1 MPKNAR
7 DAQVIRMQ
15 RKKEDQKNYKER
27 FNEYIYDK
35 REILENPRPE
45 SPRKRKDFDVYQPT
59 SPNPKRCK
67 SKNKWDVDNIVEQDE
82 IKRSKSPGKDNYNQ
96 IAKADSR
103 ILSHSDRK
111 RSFSP
116 NRSYSKERMKT
127 SSPGRRS
134 MKIRSANQDV
144 EITEKE
150 VMLLQFMYNM
160 MRKDGA
166 ENVDKEDI
174 CEHVLRSPEVL
185 ELYDIDAANLRR
197 DLYAFPSK
205 DRDSLFFEE
214 FLSFL
219 EQSKHVAANASLEQI
234 PEMGQSGFKKSASKF
249 KKSGVRFSP
258 DRKSARQKV
267 ENQCMLADETLE
279 TIKEVFH
286 EVDKH
291 EDLIVKRAVLVKRLR
306 EDVRIARVLHKPAV
320 HIIEID
326 KFLSL
331 ERLLRQIEE
340 EETTAIGEQKRAKEY
355 ISLNQ
360 FLKYFT
366 NYETP
371 DDLAEKMQEFNKT
384 QTSFRKSPTKSV
396 KGGFDEDDQ
405 DIIELATKHMDFF
418 RKVFDSMP
426 KKRQSYVE
434 TMSFIDRIRGD
445 DHYIGSRRDPAR
457 RKANNFTLPSENIE
471 EVINRVETEA
481 EKYISWDDFV
491 QFFTRRGRPK

>member
-1 MPKNAR
+1 MK
-7 DAQVIRMQ
+7 
-15 RKKEDQKNYKER
+15 
-27 FNEYIYDK
+27 
-35 REILENPRPE
+35 
-45 SPRKRKDFDVYQPT
+45 T
-59 SPNPKRCK
+59 SPNRK
-67 SKNKWDVDNIVEQDE
+67 SLKLRD
-82 IKRSKSPGKDNYNQ
+82 
-96 IAKADSR
+96 A
-103 ILSHSDRK
+103 
-111 RSFSP
+111 
-116 NRSYSKERMKT
+116 NR
-127 SSPGRRS
+127 
-134 MKIRSANQDV
+134 DV
-144 EITEKE
+144 ELTEQE
-150 VMLLQFMYNM
+150 VKLLNFVFNM

-174 CEHVLRSPEVL
+174 CEYILKSPEVM

-205 DRDSLFFEE
+205 DRDSFFFEE

-219 EQSKHVAANASLEQI
+219 ENSRNAAAADASLGQI
-234 PEMGQSGFKKSASKF
+234 SEMGQSGFKKSASKF

-258 DRKSARQKV
+258 ERKSARHAKV
-267 ENQCMLADETLE
+267 ENLCVLSEETLE

-291 EDLIVKRAVLVKRLR
+291 EDLIVKRGVLVKRLR

-320 HIIEID
+320 HIVEID
-326 KFLSL
+326 KYLSL

-340 EETTAIGEQKRAKEY
+340 EETNAIGEQKRAKEY

-371 DDLAEKMQEFNKT
+371 DDLAEKMQEFQKT
-384 QTSFRKSPTKSV
+384 NQSMNMSLRKSPARST
-396 KGGFDEDDQ
+396 KGGGFEEDDQ
-405 DIIELATKHMDFF
+405 DVIELATKHMDFF
-418 RKVFDSMP
+418 KKVFESMP
-426 KKRQSYVE
+426 KKRQAYGE
-434 TMSFIDRIRGD
+434 TMQFVDRIRGD

-457 RKANNFTLPSENIE
+457 RQAHNFTLPSENVE